1 MKTVK
6 IYKLIDPITHEVRY
20 VGKTEKSLKHR
31 LSMHVTTSIKNKNKT
46 HKEAWITKLYS
57 LGKRPT
63 IEIIEEVPFEI
74 WEEKEIYWISQFENL
89 TNLCLGGIG
98 GTGRIYSESER
109 LEKSE
114 LIKRLIK
121 EGKIVYTEERNRKIS
136 EARKGKT
143 LSESTKEKLRKANL
157 GKKQDLT
164 QKLKTAKAVTRECVK
179 TGDKVD
185 FLSLT
190 LASENT
196 QGCTKGNISS
206 ACRGRLKTYKGFK
219 WYYKKE
225 DIVDSI

>member
-1 MKTVK
+1 
-6 IYKLIDPITHEVRY
+6 
-20 VGKTEKSLKHR
+20 
-31 LSMHVTTSIKNKNKT
+31 MHVTTSIKNKNKT
-46 HKEAWITKLYS
+46 YKEAWITKLYS
-57 LGKRPT
+57 LGKRP
-63 IEIIEEVPFEI
+63 IIQLIEEVPFEI
-74 WEEKEIYWISQFENL
+74 WEEKEIYWISQFKNL

-114 LIKRLIK
+114 LIKKLIK
-121 EGKIVYTEERNRKIS
+121 EGKIVYTEERNKKIS
-136 EARKGKT
+136 EAHKGKT

-164 QKLKTAKAVTRECVK
+164 QKLKTAKTVTRECIK
-179 TGDKVD
+179 TGEKVD

-190 LASENT
+190 LASEDT
-196 QGCTKGNISS
+196 LGCTKGNISS